1 MPCLTEN
8 GPISA
13 MVPEGLDTYRAVR
26 GQHDG
31 GQVVVRYAM
40 GEVRLAD
47 VSADH
52 RGDDGQVLGR
62 QVGGFV
68 VTFPAKEPC
77 AAAVGSTTGSSPSG
91 WGCATAPSSRRC
103 AASGED
109 HGRCLSWL
117 GEDLGD
123 LFGDQDAPVVV
134 SRVMVR
140 FLEGQR
146 DSGCLGARPH
156 GGNGARPSASSCPR
170 GMPCVK
176 KHTLCTMLT
185 SGA

>member
-1 MPCLTEN
+1 MSSQIRHHLRCDETPDAVAGFGGLAL
-8 GPISA
+8 SA
-13 MVPEGLDTYRAVR
+13 
-26 GQHDG
+26 
-31 GQVVVRYAM
+31 GQVI
-40 GEVRLAD
+40 GEWPRRVP
-47 VSADH
+47 ADH

-62 QVGGFV
+62 QVGGFL

-91 WGCATAPSSRRC
+91 WGCETAPSSRRC